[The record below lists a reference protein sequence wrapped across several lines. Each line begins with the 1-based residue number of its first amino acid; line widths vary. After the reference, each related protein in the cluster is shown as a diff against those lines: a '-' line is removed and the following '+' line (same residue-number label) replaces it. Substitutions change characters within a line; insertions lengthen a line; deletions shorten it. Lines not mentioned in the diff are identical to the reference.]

1 MKNKKDKT
9 EKSDSNIKWCI
20 EVVII
25 TFILS
30 ILFSYISANGVSK
43 LSILPAVLILIAVIL
58 VGIIAD
64 IIAIAVTVANE
75 DEFHA
80 KASKKVPGS
89 KTSIKLIKNAPR
101 VANICADVVGDIC
114 GVLSGAVGTLVS
126 IKIVEKLGVSNNIQ
140 YFVSALIASAMIG
153 GKALGKEF
161 GISRSTKIVHSVGK
175 IINKFQKNE
184 KGK

>member
-89 KTSIKLIKNAPR
+89 NTSIKLI
-101 VANICADVVGDIC
+101 
-114 GVLSGAVGTLVS
+114 
-126 IKIVEKLGVSNNIQ
+126 
-140 YFVSALIASAMIG
+140 
-153 GKALGKEF
+153 
-161 GISRSTKIVHSVGK
+161 
-175 IINKFQKNE
+175 
-184 KGK
+184 

>member
-1 MKNKKDKT
+1 MKNKKEKT

-43 LSILPAVLILIAVIL
+43 LSILPAILILIAVIL

-80 KASKKVPGS
+80 KASKKIKGS
-89 KTSIKLIKNAPR
+89 KTAIKFIRNSSKVSNF
-101 VANICADVVGDIC
+101 CADVIGDIA
-114 GVLSGAVGTLVS
+114 GVLSGAISAIIAL
-126 IKIVEKLGVSNNIQ
+126 KLTEYYGMSSSFQFI
-140 YFVSALIASAMIG
+140 VSALVASITVS
-153 GKALGKEF
+153 GKAMTKEF
-161 GISRSTKIVHSVGK
+161 AKKNANKILEVVTK
-175 IINKFQKNE
+175 IINFD
-184 KGK
+184 